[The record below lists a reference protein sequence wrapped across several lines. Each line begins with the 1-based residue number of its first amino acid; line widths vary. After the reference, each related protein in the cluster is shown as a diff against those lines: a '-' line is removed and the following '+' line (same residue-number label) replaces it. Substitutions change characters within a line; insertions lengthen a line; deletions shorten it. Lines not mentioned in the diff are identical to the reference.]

1 MARVLVLSPHPDD
14 ETLGCGGT
22 LCAHVAQKD
31 DVRVVFL
38 TSGEAGGHGRDP
50 EVTARMRER
59 EAADAAA
66 ILGIPDI
73 EFWRE
78 TDGALRLTSAL
89 TSRLCSL
96 LEEWRP
102 DLVYTTH
109 AAEDHRD
116 HRTAPRLVRAALRAL
131 PELPATVFLF
141 EIWTPLQRL
150 DRIVD
155 ITRWMPVKL
164 EAVRAYRSQCAAMR
178 FDEAVSGLNRYR
190 GEMHSWPEGEYA
202 EVFSE
207 MKR

>member
-14 ETLGCGGT
+14 EALGCGGT
-22 LCAHVAQKD
+22 LCAHVAHKD
-31 DVRVVFL
+31 DVRIVFL

-50 EVTARMRER
+50 EVTARMREK

-66 ILGIPDI
+66 ILGIAEI

-78 TDGALRLTSAL
+78 PDGALRVTPAL
-89 TSRLCSL
+89 TSRLRTL
-96 LEEWRP
+96 LDEWRP
-102 DLVYTTH
+102 EVVYTTH
-109 AAEDHRD
+109 EAEEHADHRVAPQLV
-116 HRTAPRLVRAALRAL
+116 RTALRTLKA
-131 PELPATVFLF
+131 PPPQVFLF

-164 EAVRAYRSQCAAMR
+164 GAVRAYRSQCAAMR
-178 FDEAVSGLNRYR
+178 FDEAVAGLNRYR